1 MSLEEAVAVALETAR
16 GAADPPAEP
25 GPGASAPTPARA
37 YPAGLSGREI
47 EVLRL
52 VAAGLTSAEV
62 AERLYLSP
70 NTVNAHLR
78 RIYRKLGVTSRGAAT
93 RFAVVHGL
101 A

>member
-1 MSLEEAVAVALETAR
+1 MPLEEAVAVALEMAR
-16 GAADPPAEP
+16 DAAHPPAEP
-25 GPGASAPTPARA
+25 GPGVLAPSPSPG
-37 YPAGLSGREI
+37 YPAKLSEREV

-93 RFAVVHGL
+93 RFAVAHGL